1 MPAGEP
7 PALFTHPQ
15 MPDGTQLHPAVGA
28 STPASLL
35 EAGPAFARH
44 DTFAPRHGWIKKGYD
59 LAQRTP
65 TLFSRPD
72 ASTEL
77 GVGKNM
83 VRAIRYWCHA
93 FGVLEPAK
101 DEASNTIAR
110 ATDLGTLLLDDQRG
124 LDPYLEDP
132 ATLWWLHWRLVNRP
146 DLATAW
152 SYTFFEFART
162 EFTVRDLSLAL
173 QDYVG
178 RTFPDARYADSSY
191 EKDASCL
198 VRMYG
203 VQDDGGRPSEDT
215 IQCPFAELELLS
227 PGTEPGTWAFQLG
240 PKPSLP
246 SRLVAAACLEY
257 AARSTGART
266 LALPRLLHEPGS
278 PGMAFKLTQGALY
291 GALEEVVAVTDGL
304 ALADAAGVI
313 QLAFEADPRMLATRV
328 WTGHYPRGRT
338 AADLQEVA

>member
-1 MPAGEP
+1 
-7 PALFTHPQ
+7 
-15 MPDGTQLHPAVGA
+15 MPDSTQIQIEAGGGTPILAA
-28 STPASLL
+28 S
-35 EAGPAFARH
+35 AGPAFARH

-59 LAQRTP
+59 L
-65 TLFSRPD
+65 TLRAPSLFTRSD

-93 FGVLEPAK
+93 FGVLETAK
-101 DEASNTIAR
+101 DETGTTITQ
-110 ATDLGTLLLDDQRG
+110 ATDIGALLLDDQRG

-132 ATLWWLHWRLVNRP
+132 ASLWWLHWRLVNRP

-162 EFTVRDLSLAL
+162 EFTVRDLSRAL

-203 VQDDGGRPSEDT
+203 VQDDEGRPSEDT
-215 IQCPFAELELLS
+215 IQCPFAELELLRH
-227 PGTEPGTWAFQLG
+227 GTEPGTWAFQLG

-246 SRLVAAACLEY
+246 SRFVAAACLEF
-257 AARSTGART
+257 AAHSTGART
-266 LALPRLLHEPGS
+266 FALPRLLHEPGS

-291 GALEEVVAVTDGL
+291 AALEEIVAVTDGL

-313 QLAFEADPRMLATRV
+313 QLAFEADPRMLAIRL
-328 WTGHYPRGRT
+328 WTEHYSRGRK

>member
-1 MPAGEP
+1 
-7 PALFTHPQ
+7 